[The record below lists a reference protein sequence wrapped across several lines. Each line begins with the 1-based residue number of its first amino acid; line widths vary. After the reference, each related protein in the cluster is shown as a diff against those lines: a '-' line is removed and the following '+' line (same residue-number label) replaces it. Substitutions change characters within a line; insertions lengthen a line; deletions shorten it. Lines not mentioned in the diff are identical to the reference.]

1 VTHQRVSNLLRRVAQ
16 GNAPSSGNGV

>member
-16 GNAPSSGNGV
+16 GNAASGNGV